1 MAGERGCPVKLE
13 FIPVWD
19 VDLRWNE
26 VAPLLEK
33 PLALQSAMSLE
44 SVHNDCRTGKF
55 HLWSIPGEVAFVTEI
70 QQFPME
76 RICMIV
82 LCGGDN
88 MEGWID
94 EADKTLTRYAL
105 SMGCK
110 AMMIVGRSG
119 WSRVNTAYRIQDTVM
134 RKSL

>member
-1 MAGERGCPVKLE
+1 MSLE
-13 FIPVWD
+13 FIPIWD

-26 VAPLLEK
+26 VAPFLEK
-33 PLALQSAMSLE
+33 PLRLQSAMSIE
-44 SVHNDCRTGKF
+44 SVHADCRSGKF
-55 HLWSIPGEVAFVTEI
+55 HLWLLPGKAAFVTEV

-82 LCGGDN
+82 LCGGED
-88 MEGWID
+88 MGDWVVD
-94 EADKTLTRYAL
+94 ADRTLTRYAA

-119 WSRVNTAYRIQDTVM
+119 WSRVNPAYQIQDTVM
-134 RKSL
+134 RKNL